1 MQHFKPLGK
10 IWLKCLYQFYFK
22 MYCVNCYGYIFFR
35 GLTVLVKTKSQ
46 WFPEVSN
53 PLKSPNVAFPSLRC
67 STRPL
72 LQQPSASACL
82 WVSLHHVLAIITE
95 KLPYW
100 VAIRWLMWSS
110 EKLLG
115 FIFIMPRGWTAVTS
129 SVDTRRLFPLAA
141 IRAHSI
147 TLPLPNHVV
156 SLRSWVV
163 FFSIPLSSHH
173 SGTLSLVSTV
183 SPLLWSNLS
192 LLFLSVT
199 SSCTLLLSL
208 CIYIHEAVT
217 WI

>member
-1 MQHFKPLGK
+1 M
-10 IWLKCLYQFYFK
+10 ISWSLKSIEITKCCISFIEMLYQAFTAATFSFCLFVGLSASRFSYNNWKAALLGCNQVTDVVIWETLGFYF
-22 MYCVNCYGYIFFR
+22 YH
-35 GLTVLVKTKSQ
+35 
-46 WFPEVSN
+46 
-53 PLKSPNVAFPSLRC
+53 
-67 STRPL
+67 
-72 LQQPSASACL
+72 AS
-82 WVSLHHVLAIITE
+82 
-95 KLPYW
+95 
-100 VAIRWLMWSS
+100 
-110 EKLLG
+110 
-115 FIFIMPRGWTAVTS
+115 GWTAVTS

-141 IRAHSI
+141 ILAHSI

-217 WI
+217 WS